1 MGDNTPQSPAVEQ
14 PVADPS
20 QVAPAGTP
28 TGIGEDPSGSSDT
41 EQEAFVLDA
50 FAQDLFGSDEEPLGI
65 SQGQVAPTDE
75 GPAATPVAPS
85 PTGAVGSPG
94 QAEPAAPP
102 PVQQTP
108 EVPGQQAQQPQPSSQ
123 AQQAPVP
130 PTPQAPV
137 EPQAQAPAVPQVP
150 PEGMFQHLEQEVAK
164 NREVFEKA
172 LQEQVY
178 KLSDKEQDELR
189 DNVEVAVPKLMA
201 RMHVNVVQNMLATIA
216 QQLPQVVGGL
226 VQARTRS
233 AERENSFYQRWPQ
246 LDRAKH
252 GDTVKQLARS
262 FMHANP
268 TADFDTA
275 VRMVGAQ
282 ALVALNLPVGTP
294 NAPAQPAVAQQQV
307 MTPGPVVRQVS
318 PAYVPGGVQVAAPP
332 VAPNGGLP
340 TNPFEAMD
348 QFLVQDEQG
357 AFDR

>member
-1 MGDNTPQSPAVEQ
+1 MGDQAPQNPAVEK

-28 TGIGEDPSGSSDT
+28 TGVGEDPAGSGDT

-50 FAQDLFGSDEEPLGI
+50 FAQDLFGQDEESLGI
-65 SQGQVAPTDE
+65 SQRSGSGDAPTE
-75 GPAATPVAPS
+75 GAPAVAVETPPV
-85 PTGAVGSPG
+85 GAVGSPG

-102 PVQQTP
+102 PVQQTQP
-108 EVPGQQAQQPQPSSQ
+108 EVQPPQAAP
-123 AQQAPVP
+123 QAPVP

-137 EPQAQAPAVPQVP
+137 EPQVAAPQAR
-150 PEGMFQHLEQEVAK
+150 PEQMFQHLEQEVAK

-178 KLSDKEQDELR
+178 KLSEGEQEELR
-189 DNVEVAVPKLMA
+189 ENVEVAVPKLMA

-246 LDRAKH
+246 LNREQH

-268 TADFDTA
+268 QADFDTA
-275 VRMVGAQ
+275 VRMIGAQ
-282 ALVALNLPVGTP
+282 ALVALNLPMGTP
-294 NAPAQPAVAQQQV
+294 NAPAQPAAAQRV

-318 PAYVPGGVQVAAPP
+318 PAYVPGGVQVAAQPA
-332 VAPNGGLP
+332 APNGGLP
-340 TNPFEAMD
+340 SNPFEAMD